1 MNFDMNILRKR
12 FFVLEEKLNL
22 QIMKHKNQKPSK
34 PKESKTYKVKSL
46 ATSQTR
52 IVK

>member
-1 MNFDMNILRKR
+1 MNFNMNILRKR
-12 FFVLEEKLNL
+12 FFFLEEKLNL
-22 QIMKHKNQKPSK
+22 QIMKHKNQKPIK

-46 ATSQTR
+46 ATNQTR